1 MRGPAGRCRDDPGHH
16 GRRMPRF
23 DVLRAAVVRMQEHEF
38 PEYLYYDI
46 DNQIWYEPLADGTV
60 RAGFKSWAVSLMG
73 EVLVFTPKR
82 IGRNFETGRS
92 FATVEGG
99 KWIGSARAAFDG
111 VVVSHN
117 ENLIRTPELLMEDA
131 YGAGWMLIVRPAHES
146 WRDGLVTGGD
156 IAPAFESWFA
166 TGAHKSRT

>member
-1 MRGPAGRCRDDPGHH
+1 
-16 GRRMPRF
+16 
-23 DVLRAAVVRMQEHEF
+23 VVRMQEHEF

-60 RAGFKSWAVSLMG
+60 RAGFTSWAVSLMG

-117 ENLIRTPELLMEDA
+117 ENLIRKPELLMQDA
-131 YGAGWMLIVRPAHES
+131 YGDGWMLVVRPVHES
-146 WRDGLVTGGD
+146 WRKTLVTGPA
-156 IAPAFESWFA
+156 IAPAFEAWLA
-166 TGAHKSRT
+166 TDSYKTRVE